1 MGFLFDSYIPLICV
15 SIINFF
21 GIPYFMFLNNFSLMD
36 NEIEISAKVFRLNRL
51 DVLLRIYL
59 VQMKQTIAESMVFYF
74 VNSMVAI
81 SAIILLFRSRTMP
94 LSILITQFESQL
106 LIFLAAS
113 VTAIIMLINI
123 VIKIIFYIFFR
134 QKSE

>member
-1 MGFLFDSYIPLICV
+1 
-15 SIINFF
+15 
-21 GIPYFMFLNNFSLMD
+21 MFLNNFSLMD